1 MLSLVLLRCAD
12 ADKPRIGKTI
22 FSSNKEGFVKIRVL
36 FNSFHARKEKR
47 DGRGKRCVALAT
59 LV

>member
-12 ADKPRIGKTI
+12 TNKPCIGKNI

-36 FNSFHARKEKR
+36 LKSFHTRKEKGMEEGR
-47 DGRGKRCVALAT
+47 DML
-59 LV
+59 L

>member
-12 ADKPRIGKTI
+12 INKPRIGKNV

-36 FNSFHARKEKR
+36 FNSFHTRKEKGMEEGR
-47 DGRGKRCVALAT
+47 DVL
-59 LV
+59 L

>member
-12 ADKPRIGKTI
+12 TNKSRISKNI

-36 FNSFHARKEKR
+36 LNCSHARKEKGMEEGR
-47 DGRGKRCVALAT
+47 DVL
-59 LV
+59 L